1 MNFSNL
7 IDWSFFWSVFQN
19 IFFSVSPF
27 ALIPVAIM
35 CVGLVLLVVIT
46 AVKAARSK

>member
-7 IDWSFFWSVFQN
+7 IDWSFFWQVFQN
-19 IFFSVSPF
+19 IFYSTAPF
-27 ALIPVAIM
+27 ALIPVAIL
-35 CVGLVLLVVIT
+35 CVGLVLLVVIA